1 MTNVLDQMIAEV
13 TKQKGGLDEEDAALE
28 EEFLSGLRALK
39 EVLGEDPPE
48 EMVKEALEDFM
59 VDFFEDD
66 DMGEEEPVEI
76 TKKEKIDLDRDSSV
90 VERFLKENEWYYE
103 RKDIRG
109 DMTIFE
115 LGLDVEGLKLDIDV
129 YCQVNPRAC
138 GIVANLPIFV
148 DPAYEYPLC
157 ALLAEKN
164 FHLHYGSY
172 KYDEYSSGI
181 SFELNFSTTHGIH
194 KDMLAEYFQAV
205 VESAAYDYD
214 DIQKTCQGQFDQE
227 EAKMILDNANCLV
240 KELKK

>member
-1 MTNVLDQMIAEV
+1 MANVLDQMIAEV
-13 TKQKGGLDEEDAALE
+13 TKQKGDLDEEEAALE

-48 EMVKEALEDFM
+48 EMVKEALEKFI

-66 DMGEEEPVEI
+66 EDVEEEPVEI
-76 TKKEKIDLDRDSSV
+76 TKEEKIALDRDSSV
-90 VERFLKENEWYYE
+90 VERFLKENEWSYDL
-103 RKDIRG
+103 KNTRG
-109 DMTIFE
+109 DMALFE
-115 LGLDVEGLKLDIDV
+115 LGLDIEGLKLDIDV

-164 FHLHYGSY
+164 FHLRYGSY

-181 SFELNFSTTHGIH
+181 SFELNFSTIHGIH
-194 KDMLAEYFQAV
+194 KDMLAEYFHAV
-205 VESAAYDYD
+205 IESAAYDYE
-214 DIQKTCQGQFDQE
+214 DIRKTCTGQFDQE

>member
-1 MTNVLDQMIAEV
+1 MANVLDQMIAEV

-66 DMGEEEPVEI
+66 DVEEEPVEI
-76 TKKEKIDLDRDSSV
+76 TKEEKIALDRDSSV

-109 DMTIFE
+109 AMTIFE

-129 YCQVNPRAC
+129 YCQVDPRAC

-181 SFELNFSTTHGIH
+181 SFELNFSTIHGIH

-205 VESAAYDYD
+205 VESAAYDYE

>member
-1 MTNVLDQMIAEV
+1 MANVLDQMIAEV

-66 DMGEEEPVEI
+66 DVEEEPVEI
-76 TKKEKIDLDRDSSV
+76 TKEEKIALDRDSSV

-109 DMTIFE
+109 AMTIFE

-138 GIVANLPIFV
+138 GIVADLPIFV

-181 SFELNFSTTHGIH
+181 SFELNFSTIHGIH

-205 VESAAYDYD
+205 VESAAYDYE
-214 DIQKTCQGQFDQE
+214 DIRKTCQGQFDRE
-227 EAKMILDNANCLV
+227 EVKMILDNANCLV

>member
-1 MTNVLDQMIAEV
+1 MANVLDQMIAEV
-13 TKQKGGLDEEDAALE
+13 TKQKGSLDEEDAALE

-48 EMVKEALEDFM
+48 ERVKEALEDFM

-66 DMGEEEPVEI
+66 DVEEEPVEI
-76 TKKEKIDLDRDSSV
+76 TKEEKIALDRDSSV

-138 GIVANLPIFV
+138 GIVANLPVFV

-172 KYDEYSSGI
+172 KYDEYTSGI
-181 SFELNFSTTHGIH
+181 SFELNFSTIHGIH

-214 DIQKTCQGQFDQE
+214 DIRKTCQGQFDQE
-227 EAKMILDNANCLV
+227 EVKMILDNANCLV
-240 KELKK
+240 RELKK

>member
-1 MTNVLDQMIAEV
+1 MENLLDQFIADII
-13 TKQKGGLDEEDAALE
+13 KQKLGPDEEGADVE
-28 EEFLSGLRALK
+28 EEFIAGLLALK
-39 EVLGEDPPE
+39 EYLGEDPSE
-48 EMVKEALEDFM
+48 EEIREALEDFM

-66 DMGEEEPVEI
+66 DVEEEPVEI
-76 TKKEKIDLDRDSSV
+76 TKEEKIALDRDSSV

-181 SFELNFSTTHGIH
+181 SFELNFSTIHGIH

-205 VESAAYDYD
+205 VESAAYDYE
-214 DIQKTCQGQFDQE
+214 DIRKTCQGQFDQE
-227 EAKMILDNANCLV
+227 EVKMILDNANCLV

>member
-1 MTNVLDQMIAEV
+1 MENLLDQFIADI
-13 TKQKGGLDEEDAALE
+13 TKQKLGPDEEGADVE
-28 EEFLSGLRALK
+28 EEFIAGLLALK
-39 EVLGEDPPE
+39 EYLGEDPSE
-48 EMVKEALEDFM
+48 EEIREALEDFM

-66 DMGEEEPVEI
+66 DVEEEPVEI

-109 DMTIFE
+109 AMTIFE

-181 SFELNFSTTHGIH
+181 SFELNFSTIHGIH

-205 VESAAYDYD
+205 VESAAYDYE

>member
-1 MTNVLDQMIAEV
+1 MANVLDQMIAEV
-13 TKQKGGLDEEDAALE
+13 TKQKGGLDGEEAALE

-48 EMVKEALEDFM
+48 EMVKEALEKFI

-66 DMGEEEPVEI
+66 DVEEEPVEI
-76 TKKEKIDLDRDSSV
+76 TKEEKIALDRDSSV

-181 SFELNFSTTHGIH
+181 SFELNFSTIHGIH

-205 VESAAYDYD
+205 VESAAYDYE
-214 DIQKTCQGQFDQE
+214 DIRKTCQGQFDQE
-227 EAKMILDNANCLV
+227 EVKMILDNANCLV